1 MDPPL
6 AACLCYAHETLTWLR
21 EDIYGLVRM
30 SPNAVPCST
39 AVVDGERRYSPVPAN
54 DSREGLPVSYA
65 PRRRGDVLEI
75 DLGDGLILY
84 DREAN
89 LVHHLNPSAALVWR
103 MCEGTSSVGELVR
116 GIVEELGSSPHEV
129 KAQVTDLL
137 RELDE
142 LGLTEDASH
151 PVTSYEP

>member
-1 MDPPL
+1 M
-6 AACLCYAHETLTWLR
+6 LR
-21 EDIYGLVRM
+21 EDVFGLVRM

-39 AVVDGERRYSPVPAN
+39 VAVDGEHQSSPAEHA
-54 DSREGLPVSYA
+54 REGLQDSYA

-75 DLGDGLILY
+75 DFDDGLILY
-84 DREAN
+84 DRDAN

-103 MCEGTSSVGELVR
+103 MCEGTSSVGELVQ
-116 GIVEELGSSPHEV
+116 GIVEVVGSSPHEV
-129 KAQVTDLL
+129 NAQVTDLL

>member
-1 MDPPL
+1 MP
-6 AACLCYAHETLTWLR
+6 R
-21 EDIYGLVRM
+21 EDLYGLVRM
-30 SPNAVPCST
+30 SPNTAPCST
-39 AVVDGERRYSPVPAN
+39 AVVDGELRYSPVPA
-54 DSREGLPVSYA
+54 DDAREGLPDSYA

-75 DLGDGLILY
+75 DFGDGLIIY
-84 DREAN
+84 DRDAS

-103 MCEGTSSVGELVR
+103 MCEGTSSVGELVQV
-116 GIVEELGSSPHEV
+116 IVEALGSSPHEV
-129 KAQVTDLL
+129 NAQVTDLL